1 MMRRMVSS
9 DTIPMI
15 GCIMVLIMFVTVSEI
30 ASAESF
36 VTMALR
42 CDAYFDDG
50 TPETKGVEFTAPI
63 KLTYTRNLFSASLK
77 TAYGSVLLDPGD
89 DDTLTF
95 SAFTDMVLESSYTH
109 PFQNQPLAGI
119 VNLYINIPT
128 GHENLDQQERRT
140 EVGNN
145 GDIFLIDDFGEG
157 LNVGLTLGIERQLR
171 QGSVGMYAGY
181 TYKGEFDPTADIS
194 DDTLDPGDEIFVVG
208 LFDWQPLQA
217 VDVHSYIGY
226 SYFLADQ
233 KNGQEDFREGAKY
246 TIGGAVHTTLHPLT
260 ALLKVQA
267 IAQAPNFEDTGS
279 SLEKEEENSNGLQL
293 SGTLDLTY
301 AFRPQVDITLSGDFR
316 YYGESDRIRSVSG
329 LPYEGQRV
337 RYAVG
342 PRFVY
347 RTTPRFSI
355 QGATTYFSMN
365 HQPDIMQPQ
374 DLTYRG
380 VSLELGTNYRF

>member
-1 MMRRMVSS
+1 
-9 DTIPMI
+9 
-15 GCIMVLIMFVTVSEI
+15 MVLMTAVTV
-30 ASAESF
+30 SAESF
-36 VTMALR
+36 VTMALH

-50 TPETKGVEFTAPI
+50 TPETKGVEFAAPI
-63 KLTYTRNLFSASLK
+63 ELSYTRNLFSASMK

-89 DDTLTF
+89 DDALTF
-95 SAFTDMVLESSYTH
+95 SAFTDLILESSYTY

-119 VNLYINIPT
+119 INLHVNIPT
-128 GHENLDQQERRT
+128 GKEKLDQEQRQT

-145 GDIFLIDDFGEG
+145 SDIFLIDDFGEG
-157 LNVGLTLGIERQLR
+157 LNVGLTLGIERQLQ
-171 QGSVGMYAGY
+171 QGSVGLYAGY
-181 TYKGEFDPTADIS
+181 TYKGGFDPTADID

-217 VDVHSYIGY
+217 VDVHSYAGY
-226 SYFLADQ
+226 SYSLADQ

-246 TIGGAVHTTLHPLT
+246 TIGGAVHSTLPPFTTLLRM
-260 ALLKVQA
+260 QA
-267 IAQAPNFEDTGS
+267 VVQAPNSEDTGS
-279 SLEKEEENSNGLQL
+279 SLEKEEDNSNGLQL
-293 SGTLDLTY
+293 SGTLGLTY
-301 AFRPQVDITLSGDFR
+301 AVRPQIDITLSGDLR

-342 PRFVY
+342 PGFVY

-355 QGATTYFSMN
+355 QGTAAYFSMN
-365 HQPDIMQPQ
+365 HQQDITQPQ

-380 VSLELGTNYRF
+380 VSLELGANYQL